1 MYKNKNLKEISA
13 TYKMLKKKFKKNQNL
28 QLFLKKK
35 KFTELEKIKM
45 SYDVQ
50 SGSYLKFAKK
60 TSKNKVKNV
69 YYPLVKNIKKEFTKF
84 ETILDFGC
92 GELNTSYYIFNYL
105 NHKKLKYFAND
116 ISLNR
121 LFVGQKFLKEKL
133 KKKNF
138 NKFNLFCNSNFNL
151 PFKNNSIDLVLTVH
165 ALESNNNNKKK
176 LINELLRVCRKGV
189 IFMEPDYENS
199 NKEQKK
205 RMNKF
210 NYIRGIKKLIN
221 NKKFSLK
228 IIQKIHHMNK
238 QNKSSIFII
247 KRKQTLNYRSSANFV
262 DPQTHEKLKLI
273 SNFLYNKNNFRVF
286 PVINNINL
294 FSDDTQIF
302 LPSNE
307 AIT

>member
-1 MYKNKNLKEISA
+1 MIYKNKSLKEISK
-13 TYKMLKKKFKKNQNL
+13 TYKILKKKFKEKKNL

-35 KFTELEKIKM
+35 KFSELEKIKM

-60 TSKNKVKNV
+60 TSKNKEKNV
-69 YYPLVKNIKKEFTKF
+69 YYPLVKNIIKEFKKF

-133 KKKNF
+133 KKKDF
-138 NKFNLFCNSNFNL
+138 NKFNLFCNSSLNL
-151 PFKNNSIDLVLTVH
+151 PFKNDTIDIVFTVH
-165 ALESNNNNKKK
+165 ALESNNDHKKI
-176 LINELLRVCRKGV
+176 LINELLRVSKQG
-189 IFMEPDYENS
+189 IILMEPDYENTNS
-199 NKEQKK
+199 EQKK

-210 NYIRGIKKLIN
+210 NYIRGIKEIID
-221 NKKFSLK
+221 NKKFLLK
-228 IIQKIHHMNK
+228 IIKKNYHMNDV
-238 QNKSSIFII
+238 NKSSIFII
-247 KRKQTLNYRSSANFV
+247 KKRKKKKSSNKSNYVNPKTL
-262 DPQTHEKLKLI
+262 EKLKDLDG
-273 SNFLYNKNNFRVF
+273 FLYNKNNYRLF
-286 PVINNINL
+286 PVYKNITL

-302 LPSNE
+302 LPS
-307 AIT
+307 I